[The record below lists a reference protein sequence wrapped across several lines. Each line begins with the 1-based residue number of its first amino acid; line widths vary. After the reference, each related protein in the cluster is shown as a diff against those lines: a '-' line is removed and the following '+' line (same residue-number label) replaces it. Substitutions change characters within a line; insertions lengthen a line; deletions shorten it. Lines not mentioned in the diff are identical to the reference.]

1 MSIDVHFFVCKFLHV
16 KCQNLA
22 RTLSKIHNKCSRFKS
37 HSLLSCFPP
46 YITAFDIKI
55 HQKIQTMHSHASICH
70 HCNYC
75 NVDFVL
81 FHNVA
86 CYTHYHL
93 LGILV
98 NTTKLFN
105 TMYFGCHKHVITE
118 FRVYMWSKA
127 DKTIALT
134 PNPKFMTI
142 NTKSPKFFSMLEL
155 LYTKSG
161 GMLFIINFIACPTR
175 MGGPS

>member
-1 MSIDVHFFVCKFLHV
+1 MCTFLCASFCMSNVKTLQGLCQKYTTNVLGLNLTPYCHVSLHTSRP
-16 KCQNLA
+16 L
-22 RTLSKIHNKCSRFKS
+22 TLKYTK
-37 HSLLSCFPP
+37 
-46 YITAFDIKI
+46 
-55 HQKIQTMHSHASICH
+55 KIQTMHSHASICH

-161 GMLFIINFIACPTR
+161 GMLFIINFKACPTR